1 MKSYIIDCPVGNTL
15 EFSNNLENQNSKH
28 TASHNNTDNN
38 TSSIPKN
45 NLPEESYAL
54 FDSIRPTK
62 KRKGTSYTPVI
73 FAHIEVGNKIIPA
86 KVLLDSG
93 TMKGSFLK
101 RTHNNWQNV
110 LMRTWHAILCQ

>member
-15 EFSNNLENQNSKH
+15 EFSNNLENQNNKH
-28 TASHNNTDNN
+28 TASHYNTDNN

-45 NLPEESYAL
+45 DLPEESYAL

-73 FAHIEVGNKIIPA
+73 FRTYR
-86 KVLLDSG
+86 SG
-93 TMKGSFLK
+93 KQNNTSKGSIGF
-101 RTHNNWQNV
+101 RH
-110 LMRTWHAILCQ
+110 